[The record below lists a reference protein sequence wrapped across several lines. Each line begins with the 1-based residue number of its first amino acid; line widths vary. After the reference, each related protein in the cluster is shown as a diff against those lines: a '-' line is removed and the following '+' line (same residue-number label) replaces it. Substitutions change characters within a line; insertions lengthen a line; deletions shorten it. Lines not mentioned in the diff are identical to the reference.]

1 MSTSWVDRPWQRPRE
16 LPPPEWVA
24 QVRSALAALEQS
36 PTGDRGRGKFLAQA
50 LWSRGWRDGSAL
62 AGWLAPEH
70 YQPTGPE
77 GFGEEMQRAIAR
89 LVLAYQRGDR
99 VAIWGD
105 FDADGVTATAVL
117 WDGLGQFFSQG
128 DRLTYFVPDRLRES
142 HGLSRSGLEALAA
155 DGWQVIVTCD
165 TGSTNTAELAIA
177 RELGLEVIVT
187 DHHSLPTE
195 RPEVVALVNPRSL
208 PATSPL
214 ATLSG
219 VAVAYKLMEALYQA
233 LPDVPQ
239 RPLTAL
245 LDLVAIGLIAD
256 LVELRGDARYLAQIG
271 LRQLQKTDRPG
282 VRLLLDRCKK
292 TGDRPSD
299 IAFGI
304 GPRINAASRVY
315 GDASFC
321 IDLLTSR
328 DRDRCQ
334 ALVNQVEAA
343 NARRKALQNDVLFRA
358 RSRLAGVD
366 WSTIPAIVLAE
377 PGWPVG
383 VLGLVAG
390 QLAQEFDRPAVL
402 LTIEGEIAKG
412 SARSLPGLDLY
423 ELLKQQTHLL
433 DRLGGHPLAAGLAL
447 PTANLDLFTQALE
460 REVRQH
466 CPNRSPQPVTADLVV
481 TVADLAVDRGKA
493 LFQELKHLEPCGM
506 GNPAPRLL
514 IENAR
519 FSDLR
524 VRRLQTGSQ
533 KLRYCY
539 TSFLLEDDSIAEPF
553 PGLWWDTFPE
563 AIPKGPCNVV
573 AELDFN
579 TRESRDRAYQLRPLA
594 VRPINPSAQAP
605 TFDAIPVWDYRT
617 IAAEPGLASDRVVQV
632 DRCPTSWDH
641 WQRITRQALDDRR
654 PIALTYQA
662 PPEPNPD
669 ETWQQ
674 LLGLAKYLSRTGQP
688 VAISALCDRLALS
701 PAAIEVGLAALGEI
715 GFQIRH
721 TSEGLYLERSATSV
735 SHSPG
740 KAIAQ
745 FWAIVSEERFHH
757 HYFAVMPPTA
767 LQDLDPRLQARA
779 AGPSDR
785 RQSP

>member
-1 MSTSWVDRPWQRPRE
+1 MVVDRPWQQPRE
-16 LPPPEWVA
+16 LPPADWVA
-24 QVRSALAALEQS
+24 AVRSALAAGDDRGQ
-36 PTGDRGRGKFLAQA
+36 PRPGDRARGECLARV
-50 LWSRGWRDGSAL
+50 LWARGWRDASGL
-62 AGWLAPEH
+62 AGWLSADH

-77 GFGEEMQRAIAR
+77 GFGEEMARAIAR
-89 LVLAYQRGDR
+89 LVLAHRRGDR

-117 WDGLGQFFSQG
+117 WDGLGQFFPQG
-128 DRLTYFVPDRLRES
+128 ERLTYFVPDRLKES

-155 DGWQVIVTCD
+155 DGWQLIVTCD
-165 TGSTNTAELAIA
+165 TGSTNLAELAIA

-187 DHHSLPTE
+187 DHHSLPSD
-195 RPEVVALVNPRSL
+195 RPAVVALVNPRSL
-208 PATSPL
+208 PTTSPL

-219 VAVAYKLMEALYQA
+219 VAVAYKLVESLYQA
-233 LPDVPQ
+233 LPEVPQ

-256 LVELRGDARYLAQIG
+256 LVELRDDTRYLAQIG
-271 LRQLQKTDRPG
+271 LRQLQNTDRPG
-282 VRLLLDRCKK
+282 VKLLLDRCKAA
-292 TGDRPSD
+292 GDRPSD

-334 ALVNQVEAA
+334 ALADQVEAA

-358 RSRLAGVD
+358 RSRLAGAD

-402 LTIEGEIAKG
+402 LTIEGNMAKG

-433 DRLGGHPLAAGLAL
+433 DRFGGHPLAAGLAL
-447 PTANLDLFTQALE
+447 PVANLDLFTQALE
-460 REVRQH
+460 RAVRER
-466 CPNRSPQPVTADLVV
+466 CPSRSPQPVTVDLVV
-481 TVADLAVDRGKA
+481 TVADLAVDRGRA
-493 LFQELKHLEPCGM
+493 LFQELKWLEPCGM

-514 IENAR
+514 IQNAR

-524 VRRLQTGSQ
+524 VRRLTAGRQ
-533 KLRYCY
+533 KLRYLY
-539 TSFLLEDDSIAEPF
+539 TLFVLEDDSIAEPF
-553 PGLWWDTFPE
+553 PGLWWDVVPE
-563 AIPKGPCNVV
+563 AIPKGPCDVV

-579 TRESRDRAYQLRPLA
+579 SREKTYQLRPLA
-594 VRPINPSAQAP
+594 VRPIDRSAQAP
-605 TFDAIPVWDYRT
+605 AFDTIPVWDYRT
-617 IAAEPGLASDRVVQV
+617 IAAELSLEMDRVLRV
-632 DRCPTSWDH
+632 DRCPTSWDDWH
-641 WQRITRQALDDRR
+641 QITRQALDDRR

-662 PPEPNPD
+662 QPEPSPD
-669 ETWQQ
+669 QTWQQ
-674 LLGLAKYLSRTGQP
+674 LLGLAKYLSRTGQA
-688 VAISALCDRLALS
+688 VSLKTLADRLALS
-701 PAAIEVGLAALGEI
+701 TMAIEAGLAALGEI
-715 GFQIRH
+715 GFQVRH
-721 TSEGLYLERSATSV
+721 TSEGLRIARSSEIHPA
-735 SHSPG
+735 PG
-740 KAIAQ
+740 GAIGQ

-757 HYFAVMPPTA
+757 HYFAVMPPAA
-767 LQDLDPRLQARA
+767 LQDLDPRLQA
-779 AGPSDR
+779 G
-785 RQSP
+785 QTG